1 MGKSTTTTTKKKSS
15 KKGVAVAKAS
25 SSKRVEKNLR
35 NTKVTVPDGG
45 ESDSNSDDDDD
56 NIVDESKT
64 KHGKRKGQQHR
75 RAKEDESNKSESND
89 EEDSGSEIER
99 DASDEEEED
108 DSEDEMN
115 DEGGDPVREE
125 YLQEIARGKTMS
137 KSSKPSGY
145 DSRKPSS
152 TITSPTKTRGTSPT
166 KRNATNKPSTTF
178 HPSPGRLNRQ
188 RSSPGRNS
196 HSHVHGTPQG
206 KSNEEST
213 SPTTI
218 KKRNTIT
225 GDSPAS
231 SVIRTPR
238 TAAMKANLLLGRTQ
252 TPPAS
257 GTGRSS
263 STQRQVNEKENLLP
277 PSVLAATSENPD
289 WQKSYEEAYEGMNTY
304 KRKFKEL
311 QQIIY
316 SESDKKTNTKR
327 TRKTGVDGRKLGSSE
342 CKLANTDRV
351 EDAQNFDAIS
361 KLITNEHFI
370 KYKLLPKGWHLYR
383 PNDDTTCRKF
393 LKVCVIPDLIRTE
406 TTMGTQWYWNE
417 VIVPMI
423 QKKYTAIKA
432 NYTQK
437 MKRMFYGEVLFYS
450 IFSYMSFH
458 ITSCDKEC
466 LTFLTF
472 SILLCLERTDCIPNN
487 TAPTVDEHCVVKFK
501 DMENATNFEHYIRFI
516 EGFVVPLLGLRKVT
530 KFFKTNT
537 NKSIFDMMD
546 MKHGPSLF
554 LGITRKCGFMNTT
567 KRKKKLKK
575 HANWRKRHSQKTV
588 SNKNCFV

>member
-1 MGKSTTTTTKKKSS
+1 MASSAAKSKKKSGKSTTTTTKKKSS

-25 SSKRVEKNLR
+25 SSKRVERNLR

-45 ESDSNSDDDDD
+45 GSDSDSDDDDD

-75 RAKEDESNKSESND
+75 RAKEDESNESESND

-145 DSRKPSS
+145 DSSKQTSKL
-152 TITSPTKTRGTSPT
+152 TSPTKKRTTSPT
-166 KRNATNKPSTTF
+166 KRNENSSKNKPSATF
-178 HPSPGRLNRQ
+178 H
-188 RSSPGRNS
+188 SSPGTLN
-196 HSHVHGTPQG
+196 T
-206 KSNEEST
+206 T
-213 SPTTI
+213 SPTTGTHR
-218 KKRNTIT
+218 KRNAS
-225 GDSPAS
+225 DSPAG

-252 TPPAS
+252 TPPA
-257 GTGRSS
+257 TRMGRSP
-263 STQRQVNEKENLLP
+263 STQRQVNEKENSLP
-277 PSVLAATSENPD
+277 PSVLAMTSENPD
-289 WQKSYEEAYEGMNTY
+289 WQKMYEEAYEGMNTW

-327 TRKTGVDGRKLGSSE
+327 TRKTGVDGRKLGSNES
-342 CKLANTDRV
+342 KLANMDRP
-351 EDAQNFDAIS
+351 EDAQNFDSIS

-370 KYKLLPKGWHLYR
+370 KYKLLPKGWHQYR

-393 LKVCVIPDLIRTE
+393 LRVCVIPDIIMTE
-406 TTMGTQWYWNE
+406 TTKGTKWYWNE

-423 QKKYTAIKA
+423 QKKYTSIKA

-501 DMENATNFEHYIRFI
+501 DMENATNLEHYIRFI

-530 KFFKTNT
+530 KFFKTHT

-546 MKHGPSLF
+546 ESDEAWAISVLRNNEEMWIHEYNKKKEEAQE
-554 LGITRKCGFMNTT
+554 TRK
-567 KRKKKLKK
+567 L
-575 HANWRKRHSQKTV
+575 AQKAQ
-588 SNKNCFV
+588 SEDGE